1 MKIKLIRCFCGIV
14 AFLSLSAANADMDYL
29 ATVEGKLTTQ
39 CSLEPNSCDAV
50 IAAFNDAVT
59 QKTGKPFK
67 ASVVRLSTSESITR
81 LSSELASSRKAAMRK
96 CKELSGDAFDNCLEG
111 IYKTK
116 VDVLFGGTDGPYRA
130 ALESNLFA
138 KNDYPVSNVYPWA
151 AQLTRESNNRL
162 GALYMGILG
171 LGYNPELLTK
181 LKIPAPAGWADL
193 AKPEYKGV
201 IGVANA
207 NTSGTSYKYLSSML
221 TAFGSEEEGWKRI
234 MANHKNIGQYTKSG
248 SAPCKMVGR
257 GELPV
262 CIGFLAVIAEL
273 SHNGQPIVGV
283 APQEGTL
290 YEIGP
295 IGIVTGS
302 KNRSNAEAFAQFLY
316 EPVVQKVL
324 EANGSRQFHSN
335 IESAVPVGAP
345 DTVAIKL
352 LDSEPKFGTKTFKN
366 EVIARWNDKI
376 FPVKR

>member
-1 MKIKLIRCFCGIV
+1 MKIRQIRYLCAIA
-14 AFLSLSAANADMDYL
+14 AFLSVSVASADMDYL
-29 ATVEGKLTTQ
+29 AAVEGKLTTQ
-39 CSLEPNSCDAV
+39 CSLEPNSCDAIV
-50 IAAFNDAVT
+50 AAFNKAVT
-59 QKTGKPFK
+59 TKTGKSFK

-81 LSSELASSRKAAMRK
+81 LTSELASSRKAAKRK
-96 CKELSGDAFDNCLEG
+96 CKGLSGEPFDNCLEG
-111 IYKTK
+111 LYKTK

-151 AQLTRESNNRL
+151 VQLTRESDSRL

-171 LGYNPELLTK
+171 VGYNPDLLSK
-181 LKIPAPAGWADL
+181 LKLPTPAGWADL

-221 TAFGSEEEGWKRI
+221 VAFGSEEEGWKRI

-248 SAPCKMVGR
+248 SAPCRMVGR

-273 SHNGQPIVGV
+273 NHTGLPIVGV

-302 KNRSNAEAFAQFLY
+302 KNRSNAEAFARFLY
-316 EPVVQKVL
+316 EPMVQKVL

-352 LDSEPKFGTKTFKN
+352 LDSDPKFGTQTFKN
-366 EVIARWNDKI
+366 EVIGRWNDEI